1 LPPTTDFGV
10 GGFLV
15 KRLLPLFIATFGLF
29 FTTNALGAIRA
40 KDLASFHGVRNNPL
54 SGVGLV
60 VGLNR
65 TGDSRRNEASVRALA
80 NRLRGMGVNL
90 QLDDIQARNVSL
102 VMVSTN
108 ISAHHRTGSVLDVTV
123 ASVGDATSLEG
134 GLLLPTLLIGLDGN
148 VYAVAQGSLV
158 VGGFQ
163 VGGGGSS
170 TRKNT
175 PTTARLVSG
184 AHVEREVSSNLDFNS
199 METVDLILKEPDFTT
214 AVRLGEA
221 IDGVFDGAKV
231 AFVVDSATL
240 QLTLPDD
247 FRGKFPSFAMRVE
260 AVLVEVDAPARVVIN
275 ERTGTVVM
283 GAEVQVSAVA
293 VAHGGLSI
301 EVQRSVGVSQPAPL
315 SAGQTAVIS
324 ETSVSA
330 SEEDGQLRMVEGV
343 SIGDLV
349 AALNN
354 MGVKPRDLIVILQA
368 IRAAGALHAEI
379 VAL

>member
-1 LPPTTDFGV
+1 
-10 GGFLV
+10 V
-15 KRLLPLFIATFGLF
+15 KRLLPLIIVVFGLF
-29 FTTNALGAIRA
+29 FSSNANAAIRA
-40 KDLASFHGVRNNPL
+40 KDLATFHGVRSNPL

-65 TGDSRRNEASVRALA
+65 SGDSRRNEASIRALA
-80 NRLRGMGVNL
+80 NRLRGLGVNL
-90 QLDDIQARNVSL
+90 QLSDIQARNVAL
-102 VMVSTN
+102 VMVSTG
-108 ISAHHRTGSVLDVTV
+108 ISAHHRTGSVLDVSV

-134 GLLLPTLLIGLDGN
+134 GLLLSTLLIGMDGN

-175 PTTARLVSG
+175 PTSARLVGG
-184 AHVEREVSSNLDFNS
+184 AHVEREVASTLDYNA
-199 METVDLILKEPDFTT
+199 MEKVDFVLKEPDFTT

-221 IDGVFDGAKV
+221 IDAAFDGGEV

-247 FRGKFPSFAMRVE
+247 YRGKFPSFAMLVE
-260 AVLVEVDAPARVVIN
+260 AALVEVDVPARVVIN

-283 GAEVQVSAVA
+283 GADVQVSAVA

-301 EVQRSVGVSQPAPL
+301 EVQRTVGVSQPAPL
-315 SAGQTAVIS
+315 SGGQTAVVS

-330 SEEDGQLRMVEGV
+330 SEEEGQLRMVEGV
-343 SIGDLV
+343 SIGELV

-354 MGVKPRDLIVILQA
+354 MGVKPRELIVILQA

>member
-1 LPPTTDFGV
+1 
-10 GGFLV
+10 
-15 KRLLPLFIATFGLF
+15 
-29 FTTNALGAIRA
+29 
-40 KDLASFHGVRNNPL
+40 
-54 SGVGLV
+54 
-60 VGLNR
+60 
-65 TGDSRRNEASVRALA
+65 
-80 NRLRGMGVNL
+80 
-90 QLDDIQARNVSL
+90 
-102 VMVSTN
+102 
-108 ISAHHRTGSVLDVTV
+108 
-123 ASVGDATSLEG
+123 
-134 GLLLPTLLIGLDGN
+134 
-148 VYAVAQGSLV
+148 
-158 VGGFQ
+158 
-163 VGGGGSS
+163 
-170 TRKNT
+170 
-175 PTTARLVSG
+175 VSG

-221 IDGVFDGAKV
+221 IDGVFDGGKV